1 MDLLKHRFPYLDERL
16 LPYLQKVLERIP
28 SKKRQ
33 DILSND
39 AFQMVGV
46 DDLRTACTLCM
57 SFDSPVQTII
67 AVNTMMLREPEY
79 RIVLALA
86 ARLAGYICLIE
97 KSEDECRDAEV
108 LLKQWG
114 FASQLAAARKHTAM
128 SGSEGYQVGYR
139 WAIRQS
145 PDYLRQH
152 FGLYMDALEK
162 HPWGDL
168 VAETESASESEQ
180 NLFAL
185 LEEVVRVRP
194 PDYPALSFR
203 TATTGPLPPRT
214 VFLGIMDAFR
224 ALESHE
230 QGDAPV
236 CKGLD
241 I

>member
-1 MDLLKHRFPYLDERL
+1 MDVLKHRFPYLDERL

-28 SKKRQ
+28 SEIRQ

-39 AFQMVGV
+39 TFQLVGV
-46 DDLRTACTLCM
+46 DDLRTACMVHM
-57 SFDSPVQTII
+57 SFDPPAQTII
-67 AVNTMMLREPEY
+67 AVNTILLREPAY

-86 ARLAGYICLIE
+86 ARLAGYICLKE
-97 KSEDECRDAEV
+97 KKEDACREAEV

-114 FASQLAAARKHTAM
+114 FTSELESARKYSAM
-128 SGSEGYQVGYR
+128 SGSEGYQMGYR

-145 PDYLRQH
+145 SDYLRQH
-152 FGLYMDALEK
+152 FGLYMDAREK
-162 HPWGDL
+162 YPWGDP
-168 VAETESASESEQ
+168 VAETAPPSEREQ

-194 PDYPALSFR
+194 PDYPAISLR
-203 TATTGPLPPRT
+203 TATTEPLPPRT

-224 ALESHE
+224 ELET
-230 QGDAPV
+230 QGKGHAPV
-236 CKGLD
+236 CKGLY